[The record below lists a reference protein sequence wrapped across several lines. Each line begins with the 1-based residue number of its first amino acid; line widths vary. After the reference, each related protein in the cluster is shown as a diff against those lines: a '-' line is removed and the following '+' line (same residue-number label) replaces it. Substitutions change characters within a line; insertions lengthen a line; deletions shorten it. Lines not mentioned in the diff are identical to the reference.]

1 MKGKTSLV
9 VAHRIE
15 TIMNSNRIYLFDKG
29 EIIEQGSYKELMDRK
44 RQFYNLQRGA

>member
-15 TIMNSNRIYLFDKG
+15 TVMNSNRLYLFDKG
-29 EIIEQGSYKELMDRK
+29 EILEEGSYNELMKRK
-44 RQFYNLQRGA
+44 RYFYNLQRG